1 MENEFR
7 MSLADHL
14 TELRSRLIK
23 CVAAVFVL
31 GAVSLVFARP
41 IFGLLM
47 KPVLDALPA
56 DGRAL
61 VYTSGIEEIN
71 VLMKVG
77 VYCGIFLTT
86 PVILWQIWG
95 FVSPGLYPDE
105 RRYASP
111 FVVMGSLAFIL
122 GALFCYLAVLP
133 SMFKFLLNEEESLAI
148 SQRLDVG
155 RLRADEALRFLS
167 IGEAERAG
175 KLAQEASTGLK
186 AEGEGQMPEATR
198 PPSESLEL
206 EARLSGLGRLVDAA
220 ADGFGAP
227 ARTVLRQTLEKRL
240 EAVEAYAKEDYVGSS
255 KAMDES
261 ASLLAGVAPTHAEE
275 LAGLWRLE
283 KELALGKARY
293 AAHAWT
299 KPMLTMDEQL
309 SLVLLLIL
317 SFGII
322 FELPLVMALLGI
334 VGVVKASWLMKYQRH
349 AFVVCLILAAVITP
363 TGDVVNLS
371 LMAGPMLLCYEMGV
385 FAVWM
390 IERRRAKQ
398 EAQQTGITPTTGA

>member
-1 MENEFR
+1 
-7 MSLADHL
+7 MSLMEHL
-14 TELRSRLIK
+14 SELRSRLIK
-23 CVAAVFVL
+23 CIAAVFVL

-47 KPVLDALPA
+47 RPVLDALPP

-86 PVILWQIWG
+86 PVLLWQIWG
-95 FVSPGLYPDE
+95 FVAPGLYPEE

-111 FVVMGSLAFIL
+111 FVFMGTLAFLL
-122 GALFCYLAVLP
+122 GGLFCYFAVLP
-133 SMFKFLLNEEESLAI
+133 SMFQFLLNEEESTATA
-148 SQRLDVG
+148 QRLDVG
-155 RLRADEALRFLS
+155 RLRADDALRFLS

-175 KLAQEASTGLK
+175 RLAQETSAALK
-186 AEGEGQMPEATR
+186 ADGAGAMPEASRDT
-198 PPSESLEL
+198 SEKVEL

-220 ADGFGAP
+220 AQGFNTVP
-227 ARTVLRQTLEKRL
+227 ARVVLRQTVEKRA
-240 EAVEAYAKEDYVGSS
+240 EAVEAYAKEDFTASS
-255 KAMDES
+255 RAMDEA
-261 ASLLAGVAPTHAEE
+261 ASLLAGVAPSRAEE

-293 AAHAWT
+293 VAQAWT
-299 KPMLTMDEQL
+299 RPMLTMEEQL
-309 SLVLLLIL
+309 SLVLLLLL

-322 FELPLVMALLGI
+322 FELPMVMALLGV
-334 VGVVKASWLMKYQRH
+334 VGIIKASFLIKYQRH
-349 AFVVCLILAAVITP
+349 AFVVCLILAAILTP

-371 LMAGPMLLCYEMGV
+371 LMAGPMLMCYEMGV
-385 FAVWM
+385 IAVWL
-390 IERRRAKQ
+390 IERRRAKNAA
-398 EAQQTGITPTTGA
+398 ETGITPTGA